1 MSLIGFL
8 FLLFIAAICGA
19 IGQSLAGYSL
29 GGCLVSIVVGFVG
42 AWLGPLIAQ
51 ELKLPMFYIINIQGS
66 DFPIVWSI
74 IGSALFALVVGSI
87 TRGRKQQS

>member
-1 MSLIGFL
+1 MSLFEFL
-8 FLLFIAAICGA
+8 FLLLVAAICGA

-42 AWLGPLIAQ
+42 AWLGPLIAK
-51 ELKLPMFYIINIQGS
+51 ELNLPMFYTINIQGNE
-66 DFPIVWSI
+66 FPIVWSI

-87 TRGRKQQS
+87 SRGRKQDS